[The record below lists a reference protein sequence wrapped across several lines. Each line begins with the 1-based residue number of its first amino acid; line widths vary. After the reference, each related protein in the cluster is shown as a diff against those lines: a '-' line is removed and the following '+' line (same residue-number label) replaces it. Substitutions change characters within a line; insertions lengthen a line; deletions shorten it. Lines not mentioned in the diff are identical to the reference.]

1 MPRYRHPR
9 TLGRDD
15 PAQFA
20 VDLGGDRVTL
30 DADGC
35 FETDDRGAVERL
47 ADAHDCDVADLR
59 VDTADTC
66 DTVKSDGEVCGRD
79 RPCPYHDD

>member
-9 TLGRDD
+9 NIGRDD

-20 VDLGGDRVTL
+20 VDLGGERVVL

-35 FETDDRGAVERL
+35 FETDADDAVARL
-47 ADAHDCDVADLR
+47 ARVHGFEVDALR

-66 DTVKSDGEVCGRD
+66 DTVKSDGEVCGRE
-79 RPCPYHDD
+79 RPCPYHDE

>member
-9 TLGRDD
+9 NIGRDD

-20 VDLGGDRVTL
+20 VDLGGERVVL

-35 FETDDRGAVERL
+35 FETDADDAVARL
-47 ADAHDCDVADLR
+47 ADAHGYDVADLR
-59 VDTADTC
+59 VTDTC
-66 DTVKSDGEVCGRD
+66 ETVKSDGEVCGRD
-79 RPCPYHDD
+79 RPCPYHDE